1 MINALFPASST
12 LANTVG
18 NPKSLPSFAQAA
30 LRSGAVELVVG
41 GSNAVEQ
48 YTQTRS
54 DALRTDPVGVLSLE
68 TDTVETKTNYQLWP
82 PTDPVEGVLYRYAN
96 RDLIANNGK
105 QGTDAAFRV
114 QLKPQQ
120 KFAVVLSGADTE
132 AFLKE
137 EGPERWSRNVQ
148 NPLALTADVME
159 YVKRHNYTDAQGNAV
174 SVKELATAPTTPPHA
189 TEATALEGSTA
200 ATAADKNQWQGKH
213 KRLHYWA

>member
-1 MINALFPASST
+1 MINALLPVPST
-12 LANTVG
+12 LASTVG
-18 NPKSLPSFAQAA
+18 NPKALPSLAQAA

-41 GSNAVEQ
+41 DSNAVEQ

-54 DALRTDPVGVLSLE
+54 DALRADPVGVLSLE

-105 QGTDAAFRV
+105 QGAEAAFRV

-148 NPLALTADVME
+148 NPLALTADVMK
-159 YVKRHNYTDAQGNAV
+159 YVERHRYTDAQGNAV
-174 SVKELATAPTTPPHA
+174 IVKELPTPAITAPHAAEPP
-189 TEATALEGSTA
+189 ALEGTA
-200 ATAADKNQWQGKH
+200 AATTADKNQWQAKQ